1 VCLRDD
7 IRIQS
12 EEDILDWSSEELKQ
26 RVERMVLEYSSVDDA
41 GDEAEARFVTSP
53 MIQALISLADP
64 VAHSSTR
71 AREEAKG
78 NKWNFAQAYYVYAEN
93 FEGNNVRFL
102 TKGMEE
108 ILKNEPRSFDAKVF
122 DDPQVRKLN
131 V

>member
-1 VCLRDD
+1 LRDD
-7 IRIQS
+7 VKIES
-12 EEDILDWSSEELKQ
+12 EEDILDWSSEEIKK
-26 RVERMVLEYSSVDDA
+26 RVERMVLEYSSMDDV

-53 MIQALISLADP
+53 MIQALISLGDP

-71 AREEAKG
+71 VRDESKAT
-78 NKWNFAQAYYVYAEN
+78 KWNFAQAYYVYAEN